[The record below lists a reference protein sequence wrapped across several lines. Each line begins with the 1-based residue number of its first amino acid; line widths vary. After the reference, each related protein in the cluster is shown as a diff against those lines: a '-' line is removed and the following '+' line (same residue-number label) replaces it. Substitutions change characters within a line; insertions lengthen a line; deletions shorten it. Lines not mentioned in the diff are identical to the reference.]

1 MKMKLWEINK
11 EIEDCI
17 DLETGEIVN
26 EERLHSL
33 QLDRRE
39 KLRNIAFVALNAEAD
54 VKVLK
59 EQEEKFRNRR
69 RAAEKTIAWC
79 KSTLERELA
88 GQAMDEPEF
97 RVSYRKSQRVL
108 INDYDFLPPEF
119 LKPIPDYMRES
130 LINKKM
136 IADAIKA
143 GKIVPGAELET
154 RNNICIR

>member
-1 MKMKLWEINK
+1 MKLWEINRD
-11 EIEDCI
+11 ILSCI
-17 DLETGEIVN
+17 NEETGEILD
-26 EERLHSL
+26 EEKLHNL
-33 QLDRRE
+33 QMDKRE

-69 RAAEKTIAWC
+69 KAAEKTIAWC
-79 KSTLERELA
+79 KATLERELA
-88 GQAMDEPEF
+88 GQSMDEPEF

-108 INDYDFLPPEF
+108 INDYDFLPQEF

-130 LINKKM
+130 LVNKSL
-136 IADAIKA
+136 IADAIKS
-143 GKIVPGAELET
+143 GKSVPGAELET